1 MSELVYYIIK
11 IRDKERPKMTLAE
24 KEEMEGLYTIYS
36 DRIEIGRGNP
46 DRNRAIM
53 LGLEKAVS
61 ILGYRFE
68 CVYKE
73 FKGTEFRTYRL
84 VREQ

>member
-1 MSELVYYIIK
+1 
-11 IRDKERPKMTLAE
+11 MTLAE
-24 KEEMEGLYTIYS
+24 KEEMEGLYTTYS

-46 DRNRAIM
+46 DRNRGIM
-53 LGLEKAVS
+53 LGLEKAVA

-68 CVYKE
+68 CVYEE

-84 VREQ
+84 VREQWE